1 MDSINRKIKRQ
12 KAVKEFLAA
21 LAFLA
26 PNFFGFLLI
35 TAFPIVAV
43 FLLAITEWDGI
54 SYASRAEGEVQFV
67 PVKTLEKDIFIPK
80 GTEVKGEV
88 VVEKKFT
95 GRMKRELVGFSEIK
109 LPKVGDDFVIPVEVK
124 GGKEA
129 FTYRFPE
136 GSEFI
141 VEIAL
146 YITNKVT
153 NNGTVSEVVE
163 ITNAKVKFVN
173 VSEFEVTTGTS
184 IEIVGKIKEV
194 VEGVYPEGASVPVEN
209 VTVRGVHK
217 TIVKFD
223 GLITESVTIPAG
235 TKPIDINK
243 VGMTTEGYFARVIS
257 AKPGEEFNL
266 PEGKVL
272 AIEGFPEVEAVVSKA
287 FINGKTGIKFVGLDN
302 FKKLF
307 TRDKDFWRYFINTLI
322 FMLEVPLGMA
332 FAIILALALNQKL
345 KGITVFRVLYFLPY
359 ISNLVAVAMLWRWIY
374 NDNGLLN
381 DFLKSLGVINPP
393 SWLGDGNWAKVAIII
408 MDIWKN
414 VGYTMLVYL
423 ASLQQIPSYLYEAAD
438 IDGANGLQQFA
449 YITWPMLGPTN
460 FFLIII
466 GIINGFQ
473 AFGSQYVLTGGG
485 PAGATKT
492 IVYYIYNN
500 AFQWFKMGYAAALS
514 VFLFFV
520 MMIFTIIQW
529 KMGQESTTSSW

>member
-1 MDSINRKIKRQ
+1 LRR
-12 KAVKEFLAA
+12 
-21 LAFLA
+21 
-26 PNFFGFLLI
+26 
-35 TAFPIVAV
+35 
-43 FLLAITEWDGI
+43 
-54 SYASRAEGEVQFV
+54 
-67 PVKTLEKDIFIPK
+67 
-80 GTEVKGEV
+80 
-88 VVEKKFT
+88 KFT

-146 YITNKVT
+146 YVTNKVT

-194 VEGVYPEGASVPVEN
+194 VEGVYLEGASVPVEN

-423 ASLQQIPSYLYEAAD
+423 ASLQQIPSYLYEAAE

>member
-12 KAVKEFLAA
+12 KAIKEFLTA

-67 PVKTLEKDIFIPK
+67 PVKTLEKDVFIPK

-194 VEGVYPEGASVPVEN
+194 VEGVYLEGASVPVEN

-272 AIEGFPEVEAVVSKA
+272 AIEGFPEVKAVVSKA

-423 ASLQQIPSYLYEAAD
+423 ASLQQIPSYLYEAAE

>member
-124 GGKEA
+124 GGKES

>member
-12 KAVKEFLAA
+12 KAIKEFLTA

-67 PVKTLEKDIFIPK
+67 PVKTLEKDVFIPK

-194 VEGVYPEGASVPVEN
+194 VEGVYIEGASVPVEN

-272 AIEGFPEVEAVVSKA
+272 AIEGFPEVKAVVGKA

-423 ASLQQIPSYLYEAAD
+423 ASLQQIPSYLYEAAE

>member
-12 KAVKEFLAA
+12 KAIKEFLTA

-67 PVKTLEKDIFIPK
+67 PVKTLEKDVFIPK

-109 LPKVGDDFVIPVEVK
+109 LPKVGDDFVIPIEVK

-194 VEGVYPEGASVPVEN
+194 VEGVYLEGASVPVEN

-423 ASLQQIPSYLYEAAD
+423 ASLQQIPSYLYEAAE

>member
-12 KAVKEFLAA
+12 KAIKEFLTA

-67 PVKTLEKDIFIPK
+67 PVKTIEKDVFIPK

-146 YITNKVT
+146 YVTNKVT
-153 NNGTVSEVVE
+153 NDGIVSEVVE

-194 VEGVYPEGASVPVEN
+194 VEGVYIEGASVPVEN

-217 TIVKFD
+217 TVVKFN

-287 FINGKTGIKFVGLDN
+287 FINGKTGIKFAGLDN
-302 FKKLF
+302 FNKLF
-307 TRDKDFWRYFINTLI
+307 TRDRDFWRYFINTLI

-393 SWLGDGNWAKVAIII
+393 SWLGDGNWAKVAIIV

>member
-12 KAVKEFLAA
+12 KAIKEFLTA

-67 PVKTLEKDIFIPK
+67 PVKTLEKDVFIPK

-194 VEGVYPEGASVPVEN
+194 VEGVYLEGASVPVEN

-223 GLITESVTIPAG
+223 GLVTESVTIPAG

-266 PEGKVL
+266 PEGKIL

-423 ASLQQIPSYLYEAAD
+423 ASLQQIPSYLYEAAE

>member
-12 KAVKEFLAA
+12 KAIKEFLTA
-21 LAFLA
+21 LAFLS

-54 SYASRAEGEVQFV
+54 SYASRAEGEIQFV
-67 PVKTLEKDIFIPK
+67 PVKTLEKDVFIPK

-146 YITNKVT
+146 YVTNKVT

-194 VEGVYPEGASVPVEN
+194 VEGVYLEGASVPVEN
-209 VTVRGVHK
+209 VTIRGVHK

-287 FINGKTGIKFVGLDN
+287 FINGKTGIKFAGLDN
-302 FKKLF
+302 FNKLF
-307 TRDKDFWRYFINTLI
+307 TRDRDFWRYFINTLI

-393 SWLGDGNWAKVAIII
+393 SWLGDGNWAKVAIIV

-423 ASLQQIPSYLYEAAD
+423 ASLQQIPSYLYEAAE

>member
-12 KAVKEFLAA
+12 KAIKEFLTA

-67 PVKTLEKDIFIPK
+67 PVKTLEKDVFIPK

-194 VEGVYPEGASVPVEN
+194 VEGVYLEGASVPVEN

-393 SWLGDGNWAKVAIII
+393 SWLGDGNWAKVAIIV

-423 ASLQQIPSYLYEAAD
+423 ASLQQIPSYLYEAAE

>member
-12 KAVKEFLAA
+12 KAIKEFLTA

-67 PVKTLEKDIFIPK
+67 PVKTLEKDVFIPK

-95 GRMKRELVGFSEIK
+95 GRMKRELVGFSDIK

-194 VEGVYPEGASVPVEN
+194 VEGVYLEGASVPVEN

-217 TIVKFD
+217 TIVKFN

-266 PEGKVL
+266 PEGKIL

>member
-12 KAVKEFLAA
+12 KAIKEFLTA

-67 PVKTLEKDIFIPK
+67 PVKTLEKDVFIPK

-194 VEGVYPEGASVPVEN
+194 VEGVYLEGASVPVEN

-217 TIVKFD
+217 TIVKFN

-266 PEGKVL
+266 PEGKIL

-423 ASLQQIPSYLYEAAD
+423 ASLQQIPSYLYEAAE

>member
-1 MDSINRKIKRQ
+1 MDNVNKKIKRQ
-12 KAVKEFLAA
+12 KAIKEFLTA
-21 LAFLA
+21 LAFLS
-26 PNFFGFLLI
+26 PNFFGFLII
-35 TAFPIVAV
+35 TAFPVVAV
-43 FLLAITEWDGI
+43 FFLALTEWDGI

-67 PVKTLEKDIFIPK
+67 PVNTLEKDVFIPK
-80 GTEVKGEV
+80 GTEIRGDV

-95 GRMKRELVGFSEIK
+95 ARMKKELVGFSEMK
-109 LPKVGDDFVIPVEVK
+109 LPKIGDDFVLPVEVK

-129 FTYRFPE
+129 FTYKFPE
-136 GSEFI
+136 GTEFF
-141 VEIAL
+141 VEVAL
-146 YITNKVT
+146 YTTNTVT
-153 NNGTVSEVVE
+153 NGSQVSEVVNT
-163 ITNAKVKFVN
+163 TNAVIKFVN
-173 VSEFEVTTGTS
+173 TSEFDVTGGS
-184 IEIVGKIKEV
+184 SVEIVGKV
-194 VEGVYPEGASVPVEN
+194 VSLVEGPYTEGVMVPVEN
-209 VTVRGVHK
+209 ITVRAIHK
-217 TIVKFD
+217 ITIKFD
-223 GLITESVTIPAG
+223 GLTTESVTIPAG
-235 TKPIDINK
+235 TKPIDISK
-243 VGMTTEGYFARVIS
+243 VGTTDEGYFAKVIS
-257 AKPGEEFNL
+257 VKPGEEFNL
-266 PEGKVL
+266 PDGKVL
-272 AIEGFPEVEAVVSKA
+272 SIEGIPNLQAVVSKA

-307 TRDKDFWRYFINTLI
+307 VRDKDFWRYFINTLI

-332 FAIILALALNQKL
+332 FAVILALALNQKL
-345 KGITVFRVLYFLPY
+345 KGISVFRTLYFLPY

-393 SWLGDGNWAKVAIII
+393 SWLGDGNWAKVSIIV

-423 ASLQQIPSYLYEAAD
+423 ASLQQIPSYLYEAAE
-438 IDGANGLQQFA
+438 IDGANELQQFA
-449 YITWPMLGPTN
+449 YVTWPMLGPTN

-500 AFQWFKMGYAAALS
+500 AFQWFKMGYAATLS
-514 VFLFFV
+514 VFLFFM

-529 KMGQESTTSSW
+529 KMGQESSSSSW

>member
-12 KAVKEFLAA
+12 KAIKEFLTA
-21 LAFLA
+21 LAFLS

-43 FLLAITEWDGI
+43 FLLATTEWDGI

-67 PVKTLEKDIFIPK
+67 PVKTLEKDVFIPK

-124 GGKEA
+124 GGKES

-194 VEGVYPEGASVPVEN
+194 VEGVYLEGASVPVEN

-257 AKPGEEFNL
+257 VKPGEEFNL

-272 AIEGFPEVEAVVSKA
+272 AIEGFPEVKAVVSKA
-287 FINGKTGIKFVGLDN
+287 FINGKTGIKFAGLDN
-302 FKKLF
+302 FNKLF
-307 TRDKDFWRYFINTLI
+307 TRDRDFWRYFINTLI

-423 ASLQQIPSYLYEAAD
+423 ASLQQIPSYLYEAAE

-449 YITWPMLGPTN
+449 YITWPMLGPSN

-529 KMGQESTTSSW
+529 RMGQESTTSSW

>member
-12 KAVKEFLAA
+12 KAIKEFLTA

-67 PVKTLEKDIFIPK
+67 PVKTLEKDVFIPK

-163 ITNAKVKFVN
+163 VTNAKVKFIN

-194 VEGVYPEGASVPVEN
+194 VEGVYPEGTSVPVEN

-393 SWLGDGNWAKVAIII
+393 SWLGDGNWAKVAIIV

-423 ASLQQIPSYLYEAAD
+423 ASLQQIPSYLYEAAE

>member
-12 KAVKEFLAA
+12 KAIKEFLTA
-21 LAFLA
+21 LAFLS

-67 PVKTLEKDIFIPK
+67 PVKTLEKDVFIPK

-124 GGKEA
+124 GGKES

-146 YITNKVT
+146 YVTNKLT
-153 NNGTVSEVVE
+153 NDGIVSEVVE

-194 VEGVYPEGASVPVEN
+194 VEGVYLEGASVPVEN

-217 TIVKFD
+217 TIVKFN

-287 FINGKTGIKFVGLDN
+287 FINGKTGIKFAGLDN
-302 FKKLF
+302 FNKLF
-307 TRDKDFWRYFINTLI
+307 TRDRDFWRYFINTLI

-393 SWLGDGNWAKVAIII
+393 SWLGDGNWAKVAIIV

>member
-12 KAVKEFLAA
+12 KAIKEFLAA

-67 PVKTLEKDIFIPK
+67 PVKTLEKDVFIPK

-129 FTYRFPE
+129 FTYSFPE

-146 YITNKVT
+146 YVTNKVT

-163 ITNAKVKFVN
+163 VTNAKVKFVN

-194 VEGVYPEGASVPVEN
+194 VEGVYLEGASVPVEN

-272 AIEGFPEVEAVVSKA
+272 AIERFPEVEAVVSKA
-287 FINGKTGIKFVGLDN
+287 FINGKTGIRFAGLDN
-302 FKKLF
+302 FNKLF

>member
-12 KAVKEFLAA
+12 KAIKEFLTA

-67 PVKTLEKDIFIPK
+67 PVKTLEKDVFIPK

-95 GRMKRELVGFSEIK
+95 GKMKRELVGFSEIK

-146 YITNKVT
+146 YFTNKVT
-153 NNGTVSEVVE
+153 NNGIVSEVVE

-194 VEGVYPEGASVPVEN
+194 VEGVYLEGASVPVEN
-209 VTVRGVHK
+209 FTVRGVHK

-423 ASLQQIPSYLYEAAD
+423 ASLQQIPSYLYEAAE

>member
-12 KAVKEFLAA
+12 KAIKEFLTA
-21 LAFLA
+21 LAFLS

-54 SYASRAEGEVQFV
+54 SYASRAEGEIQFV
-67 PVKTLEKDIFIPK
+67 PVKTLEKDVFIPK

-146 YITNKVT
+146 YVTNKVT

-194 VEGVYPEGASVPVEN
+194 VEGVYLEGASVPVEN
-209 VTVRGVHK
+209 VTIRGVHK

-423 ASLQQIPSYLYEAAD
+423 ASLQQIPSYLYEAAE